1 MSYNTSS
8 APGGFWMGAFL
19 SRWVGD
25 GDRLGEE
32 FGRGVRRLV
41 EFSWCGAG
49 RIEVRLTPGGSS
61 GGAEWIC
68 FVKAN
73 QHKLGIRR

>member
-19 SRWVGD
+19 SRGVGD

-32 FGRGVRRLV
+32 FGRGVRR
-41 EFSWCGAG
+41 
-49 RIEVRLTPGGSS
+49 
-61 GGAEWIC
+61 
-68 FVKAN
+68 
-73 QHKLGIRR
+73 